1 MKQLSHQAQKTRRSS
16 LFLRRACL
24 ETGIPLPALVTATAA
39 KIKMESRQ
47 ADVAAGA
54 AAMAGA
60 MTRIRHIMPVAAVP
74 AVAAVT
80 WGVVSAAMA
89 GAVTWRVVPAAVAGA
104 MTGIVSP
111 AMARAMTRGVA
122 ISRLHSGRGEDGEA
136 GSDSQEGDEFFHVA
150 LGLSVRRQ
158 SAACQS
164 DVRVTTPFNHR
175 AYFILPTHFPRH
187 AVKASTE
194 SAHGLEN

>member
-1 MKQLSHQAQKTRRSS
+1 MKQLSHQTQKARRSS

-24 ETGIPLPALVTATAA
+24 ETGISLPDLVTATAA

-47 ADVAAGA
+47 ADVASAA

-60 MTRIRHIMPVAAVP
+60 MTRIRHIMPVAAVS

-80 WGVVSAAMA
+80 WGVVAGAVARRVVSPAVA
-89 GAVTWRVVPAAVAGA
+89 GAVTWRVMPASVAGA
-104 MTGIVSP
+104 MTGMVSS
-111 AMARAMTRGVA
+111 AVARTMTGAMTGGVTV
-122 ISRLHSGRGEDGEA
+122 SRLHSGRSEDGEA
-136 GSDSQEGDEFFHVA
+136 GSDGQEGDEFFHVA

-164 DVRVTTPFNHR
+164 DAAPARLFSHTPFL
-175 AYFILPTHFPRH
+175 F
-187 AVKASTE
+187 S
-194 SAHGLEN
+194 